1 MAAEN
6 SPSAMGCIKKATK
19 MKFLVSQILSIF
31 LICTLQEASAHS
43 GRTNS
48 DGCHNNRSTGG
59 YHCHNPK
66 STFSPG
72 SSRGGQNFLN
82 KSLSEDQYNDA
93 LANKVNALRETQH
106 NYTTAQGER
115 SFIRVDLE
123 TPYHVVEG
131 GLDKRS
137 SLDSIQQALFAAHLT
152 GKKPIVVIFDT
163 DETEGRF
170 EFRIRI
176 AAEKAGVRFYR
187 LSLRDIKTFSG
198 F

>member
-1 MAAEN
+1 
-6 SPSAMGCIKKATK
+6 
-19 MKFLVSQILSIF
+19 
-31 LICTLQEASAHS
+31 
-43 GRTNS
+43 
-48 DGCHNNRSTGG
+48 
-59 YHCHNPK
+59 
-66 STFSPG
+66 
-72 SSRGGQNFLN
+72 
-82 KSLSEDQYNDA
+82 
-93 LANKVNALRETQH
+93 
-106 NYTTAQGER
+106 
-115 SFIRVDLE
+115 LE